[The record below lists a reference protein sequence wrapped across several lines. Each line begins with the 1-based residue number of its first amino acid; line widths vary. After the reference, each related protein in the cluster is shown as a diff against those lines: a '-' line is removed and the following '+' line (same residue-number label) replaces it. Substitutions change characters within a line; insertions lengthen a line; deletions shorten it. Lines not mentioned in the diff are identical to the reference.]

1 MNAGALAL
9 QAAALFGIDPQ
20 GLAGV
25 WLRARPGP
33 ARERWLALLNTLL
46 PQPPRRLPVH
56 IDDHRLLGGLD
67 LAATLRS
74 GRPVQQPGLL
84 AECNGGVL
92 GLAMAERMPPA
103 LAARLAAVIDTGRVV
118 SAAGIAPARLAL
130 VALDEGVEDDETL
143 PASLADRLAIHL
155 RLDEGKGKGKGD
167 GPVPTAAQ
175 IAAARERLPA
185 VEVGEALQRQAC
197 EAAALLGIDSLRAPL
212 LALRVMRAA
221 AALAGRT
228 QVTRD
233 DLDLAL
239 HLVLAPRARHLP
251 VPPQAEPPAAPPPE
265 QEAGPNDSDDD
276 SPVDPDTQQP
286 LDEQVLDAAQS
297 VLPAGLLQLLAGGG
311 PRRAPPS
318 SGRVGT
324 ATLSRRRGRP
334 IGSERGLPKGGA
346 RLDLVATLRAAAPWQ
361 PLRRRESGATQRT
374 LHLQRDDLHV
384 RRCKTRRETTTIFA
398 VDASGSAALHR
409 LAEAKGAVE
418 LLLADCYVRR
428 DRVALIAFRGAAAEL
443 LLPPTRSL
451 PRAKRCL
458 AALPGG
464 GGTPLAAGIVAAQ
477 ALAQALQ
484 RQGSSPSLVLLTD
497 GRANIAR
504 DGSPGREGAHRDALA
519 AARQLRDCGLPALL
533 IDTSPQMQPA
543 AQAVAD
549 AMGARYLALP
559 HADALQL
566 SRAAALSLAR

>member
-9 QAAALFGIDPQ
+9 QAAALFAIDPQ
-20 GLAGV
+20 GLAGI

-33 ARERWLALLNTLL
+33 ARERWLALLHTLL
-46 PQPPRRLPVH
+46 PQPPRRLPAH

-84 AECNGGVL
+84 AESNGGVL
-92 GLAMAERMPPA
+92 ALAMAERMPPA
-103 LAARLAAVIDTGRVV
+103 LAARLSAVIDTGRVV
-118 SAAGIAPARLAL
+118 SAAGTAPARLAF

-155 RLDEGKGKGKGD
+155 RLDEGKGRGD
-167 GPVPTAAQ
+167 GPAPTAAQ
-175 IAAARERLPA
+175 IAAARERLSA

-221 AALAGRT
+221 AALAGRV
-228 QVTRD
+228 QAIRD

-251 VPPQAEPPAAPPPE
+251 APPQAEPPAAPPPE
-265 QEAGPNDSDDD
+265 QDASADSARDD
-276 SPVDPDTQQP
+276 SPADPDKQQP
-286 LDEQVLDAAQS
+286 LDEQVLAAAQS

-318 SGRVGT
+318 SGRVGAAT
-324 ATLSRRRGRP
+324 ASRRRGRP

-361 PLRRRESGATQRT
+361 PLRRRESGAAQRT

-409 LAEAKGAVE
+409 LSEAKGAVE

-464 GGTPLAAGIVAAQ
+464 GGTPLAAGLMAAQ

-519 AARQLRDCGLPALL
+519 AARQLRDCGLQALL
-533 IDTSPQMQPA
+533 IDTSPQTQPA
-543 AQAVAD
+543 AQAVAE

-566 SRAAALSLAR
+566 SRAAAVSLAR

>member
-1 MNAGALAL
+1 MNAAALAL
-9 QAAALFGIDPQ
+9 QAAALFAIDPQ

-46 PQPPRRLPVH
+46 PQPPRRLPAH

-84 AECNGGVL
+84 AECDGGVL

-118 SAAGIAPARLAL
+118 SAAATAPARLAF
-130 VALDEGVEDDETL
+130 VAFDEGVEDDETL
-143 PASLADRLAIHL
+143 PAALADRLAIHL
-155 RLDEGKGKGKGD
+155 RLDEGRGTA
-167 GPVPTAAQ
+167 PAPTVAQ
-175 IAAARERLPA
+175 VAAARARLAA
-185 VEVGEALQRQAC
+185 VSVDEALQRQAC

-212 LALRVMRAA
+212 LALRLMRAA
-221 AALAGRT
+221 AALAGRSRAH
-228 QVTRD
+228 RD

-251 VPPQAEPPAAPPPE
+251 APPQAEPPAPPPPG
-265 QEAGPNDSDDD
+265 QDAGADDARDD
-276 SPVDPDTQQP
+276 SPADPDTQKP
-286 LDEQVLDAAQS
+286 LDEQVLDAAHS

-318 SGRVGT
+318 SGRVGAAT
-324 ATLSRRRGRP
+324 ASRRRGRP
-334 IGSERGLPKGGA
+334 IGSERGLPTGGA

-361 PLRRRESGATQRT
+361 PLRRREAASATRP

-384 RRCKTRRETTTIFA
+384 RRCRARRETTTIFA

-428 DRVALIAFRGAAAEL
+428 DRVALIAFRGAEAEL

-477 ALAQALQ
+477 ALALTLQ

-504 DGSPGREGAHRDALA
+504 DGSPGRDGAHRDALA

-533 IDTSPQMQPA
+533 IDTSPQTQPA
-543 AQAVAD
+543 AQAVAE

-566 SRAAALSLAR
+566 KRAAALSLAG